1 MRKQIV
7 SAALVALVAAAA
19 CAHGKSPPSSQ
30 QAAQQP
36 VQQPIAQGPAA
47 QPPPTTLGQAG
58 AGAPPGRTLQ
68 DNCVDLMSGRVIQ
81 GEDVATLRARCE
93 ELVRRGGAPPTQPT
107 VATAQPQPGPSV
119 PTAFTQATSE
129 LVGRDATKTAVGST
143 ARGAVTNTLS
153 TNPLGWF
160 SGLGVNLSYTRP
172 FRWDRASWGTSGRY
186 SRTNASNG
194 KVTSFGLGT
203 GVDLFVFGRSNEGL
217 RIGPRLDLSFGR
229 ETIQGSTDFAR
240 LGASGELGYN
250 FIASNGVSASVAGGY
265 GGRLAGDAQEEDFTS
280 YTGGEDGPYMKLGL
294 GYSW

>member
-1 MRKQIV
+1 MRKQIF
-7 SAALVALVAAAA
+7 SAALVALVAAVA
-19 CAHGKSPPSSQ
+19 CAHGKSAPSSQ

-47 QPPPTTLGQAG
+47 QPPVQAG
-58 AGAPPGRTLQ
+58 AGATPGRTLQ
-68 DNCVDLMSGRVIQ
+68 DNCVDLMNGRVIQ
-81 GEDVATLRARCE
+81 GEDVATLRARCV
-93 ELVRRGGAPPTQPT
+93 ELVRPT

-119 PTAFTQATSE
+119 PAAFTQATSE

-143 ARGAVTNTLS
+143 ARGAVSNTLS

-160 SGLGVNLSYTRP
+160 SGLGVNLTYARP
-172 FRWDRASWGTSGRY
+172 FRWDRASWGASGRY

>member
-1 MRKQIV
+1 
-7 SAALVALVAAAA
+7 
-19 CAHGKSPPSSQ
+19 
-30 QAAQQP
+30 
-36 VQQPIAQGPAA
+36 
-47 QPPPTTLGQAG
+47 
-58 AGAPPGRTLQ
+58 
-68 DNCVDLMSGRVIQ
+68 
-81 GEDVATLRARCE
+81 
-93 ELVRRGGAPPTQPT
+93 
-107 VATAQPQPGPSV
+107 
-119 PTAFTQATSE
+119 
-129 LVGRDATKTAVGST
+129 
-143 ARGAVTNTLS
+143 VTNTLS

-160 SGLGVNLSYTRP
+160 SGLGVNLSYARP
-172 FRWDRASWGTSGRY
+172 FRWDRASWGASGRY

-194 KVTSFGLGT
+194 KVTSFGLGS

-217 RIGPRLDLSFGR
+217 RIGPRLDLAFGR